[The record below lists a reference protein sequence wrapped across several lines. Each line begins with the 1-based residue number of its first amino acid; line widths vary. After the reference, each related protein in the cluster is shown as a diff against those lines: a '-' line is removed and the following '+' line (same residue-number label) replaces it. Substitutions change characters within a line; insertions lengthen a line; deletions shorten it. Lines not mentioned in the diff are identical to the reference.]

1 MILNVPAPPSSRQVA
16 RCPLPLLSL
25 IGSLS
30 TESWQLGPGP
40 AVIVTTASGFA
51 NPFAVPVSCGVLP
64 PSRNIIF
71 PGVELETW
79 MYTSSARRAY
89 RALFAR
95 NPRYGSTIMLG
106 SDAVAP
112 DARVYG

>member
-1 MILNVPAPPSSRQVA
+1 MSLALAQRNWVVIHRDLPIGADGDRDDRLGVRK
-16 RCPLPLLSL
+16 PL
-25 IGSLS
+25 
-30 TESWQLGPGP
+30 
-40 AVIVTTASGFA
+40 FA
-51 NPFAVPVSCGVLP
+51 KSFS
-64 PSRNIIF
+64 

-79 MYTSSARRAY
+79 MYTSSVRRAY

-112 DARVYG
+112 NAMLYG